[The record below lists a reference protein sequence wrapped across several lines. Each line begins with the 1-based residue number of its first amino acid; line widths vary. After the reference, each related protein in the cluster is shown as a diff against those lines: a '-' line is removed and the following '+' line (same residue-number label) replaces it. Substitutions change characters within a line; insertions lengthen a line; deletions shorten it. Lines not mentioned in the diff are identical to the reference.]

1 MTVVVVKSD
10 EKGNVDF
17 EDLKAKADKHKDKLA
32 ALMITYPST
41 YGVFEEV
48 SCYCCYCYHSY
59 TTACRSSPMCA
70 AYPLYTYSLVVISD
84 SSATTAIAL
93 LVTDKVY
100 VHACHCYIVV

>member
-48 SCYCCYCYHSY
+48 SSY
-59 TTACRSSPMCA
+59 RC
-70 AYPLYTYSLVVISD
+70 
-84 SSATTAIAL
+84 
-93 LVTDKVY
+93 
-100 VHACHCYIVV
+100 